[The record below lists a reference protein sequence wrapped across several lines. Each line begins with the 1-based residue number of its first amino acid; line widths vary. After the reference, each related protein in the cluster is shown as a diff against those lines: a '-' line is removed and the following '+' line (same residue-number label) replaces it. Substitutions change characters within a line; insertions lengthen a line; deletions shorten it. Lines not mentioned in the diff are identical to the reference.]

1 MILKIATT
9 ATVLL
14 AFVGTATAQQPT
26 VGQEM
31 TGAAAWA
38 KLVGNTVTG
47 KVGGAD
53 YTDYYLA
60 DGSVKSLEDSKLS
73 TGKWTLEGLNV
84 CFAPPRRC
92 YVIEVV
98 GDVATFT
105 PRTGEAYRV
114 NILQGN
120 AKNL

>member
-9 ATVLL
+9 AIVML
-14 AFVGTATAQQPT
+14 AFVGTPAAQQPT
-26 VGQEM
+26 AAQKM
-31 TGAAAWA
+31 TGVAAWA
-38 KLVGNTVTG
+38 RLVGNTVTG

-60 DGSVKSLEDSKLS
+60 DGTVKSLEDSKLS

-84 CFAPPRRC
+84 CFASPRRC
-92 YVIEVV
+92 YAIEVV

-105 PRTGEAYRV
+105 PRTGDAYRV

>member
-9 ATVLL
+9 AAVML
-14 AFVGTATAQQPT
+14 AFVGTASAQQPT
-26 VGQEM
+26 TEQKM
-31 TGAAAWA
+31 TGVAAWA
-38 KLVGNTVTG
+38 RLVGNTVTG
-47 KVGGAD
+47 RVSGAD

-60 DGSVKSLEDSKLS
+60 NGTVKSLEDSKLS
-73 TGKWTLEGLNV
+73 TGKWTLEGLSV

-92 YVIEVV
+92 YAIEVV

-105 PRTGEAYRV
+105 PPTGAAFRV